1 MEQCGQGGSSTVWL
15 GVDYDGIRRAIRIID
30 LVQNI
35 FGFQVVMGDSVRMKL
50 LDSVENL
57 GDAVE
62 HFLFG

>member
-1 MEQCGQGGSSTVWL
+1 MRGLQ
-15 GVDYDGIRRAIRIID
+15 DRRHEPRIPD
-30 LVQNI
+30 FEPAMQKQNI
-35 FGFQVVMGDSVRMKL
+35 FGFQVVMGDSVHMKL